1 MRNLIAAILLSLAY
15 MGTAQAM
22 ELVIASSEVPP
33 YASSK
38 PEDSFL
44 TELFQE
50 IGKEMGVTFVFKFM
64 PWKRCTTA
72 LDTAEAWGAVPYIRT
87 PEREQ
92 LYLFSDSLYSRKMKF
107 FYYSRDGKK
116 LDVAFN
122 DLRDLRKYRIGGV
135 DGFWYIKLF
144 SDAGIKLDLAVNL
157 ERTFEK
163 LQAGRFDLAI
173 GDENVGMHLIN
184 KRFASEDG
192 GQFLSVEKAFDINA
206 TYLMVSRRYHNA
218 EDLLRQ
224 FNKALHTVKK
234 NGSYRRIAANH
245 GLAPGPLDMRGPCA
259 SHALSRQC
267 QSE

>member
-1 MRNLIAAILLSLAY
+1 MRNLIAAISLCLACAG
-15 MGTAQAM
+15 MAQAE
-22 ELVIASSEVPP
+22 ELVIASNEAPP
-33 YASSK
+33 YVSSK

-92 LYLFSDSLYSRKMKF
+92 QYLFSDSVYSRKMKF

-116 LDVAFN
+116 LDVDFN

-144 SDAGIKLDLAVNL
+144 SDAGITLDLGINL
-157 ERTFEK
+157 ERNFEK
-163 LQAGRFDLAI
+163 LQARRFDLAI
-173 GDENVGMHLIN
+173 ADENVGQHLIN
-184 KRFASEDG
+184 KRFTSEG
-192 GQFLSVEKAFDINA
+192 GGRFLSVEKAFDINA
-206 TYLMVSRRYHNA
+206 TYLMVSRRYRNT
-218 EDLLRQ
+218 EQLLRQ
-224 FNKALHTVKK
+224 FNKALHNVKK
-234 NGSYRRIAANH
+234 NGAFKRIAATH
-245 GLAPGPLDMRGPCA
+245 GLPLTD
-259 SHALSRQC
+259 
-267 QSE
+267 

>member
-1 MRNLIAAILLSLAY
+1 MRNLIAAIFLSLAY
-15 MGTAQAM
+15 LGMAQAE
-22 ELVIASSEVPP
+22 ELVIASSEAPP
-33 YASSK
+33 YVSSK
-38 PEDSFL
+38 PQDSFL

-64 PWKRCTTA
+64 PWKRCAAA

-92 LYLFSDSLYSRKMKF
+92 LYLFSDSLYSRRMKF
-107 FYYSRDGKK
+107 FYYSRNGKK
-116 LDVAFN
+116 LDVVFN

-144 SDAGIKLDLAVNL
+144 SDAGITLDLAINL
-157 ERTFEK
+157 ERNFEK

-173 GDENVGMHLIN
+173 ADESVGQHLIS

-192 GQFLSVEKAFDINA
+192 GRFLSVEKAFDTNT

-218 EDLLRQ
+218 EHLLRQ
-224 FNKALHTVKK
+224 FNKALQNVKK
-234 NGSYRRIAANH
+234 NGSFKRIAAHH
-245 GLAPGPLDMRGPCA
+245 GLPPGP
-259 SHALSRQC
+259 
-267 QSE
+267 